1 MDLTKSLLKTVST
14 LLLSST
20 LYMCVFRFWLIDYKE
35 KYQYI
40 SAFDRLTLI
49 QTVTLPVLP
58 LSGLLLSLIHWI
70 EFSNFWGLAR
80 MRHLVCW
87 LATVNLLLLGQLV
100 QLVFIVQLLQ
110 LFVIVVLKLSS
121 MHFLID
127 KPFVCFFFF

>member
-58 LSGLLLSLIHWI
+58 LSGLLLSLIH
-70 EFSNFWGLAR
+70 
-80 MRHLVCW
+80 
-87 LATVNLLLLGQLV
+87 
-100 QLVFIVQLLQ
+100 
-110 LFVIVVLKLSS
+110 
-121 MHFLID
+121 
-127 KPFVCFFFF
+127 